1 LRLSLFGFTDGARGH
16 VHVHGVS
23 VRGLRASRVTRVAAR
38 AVVGA
43 MLFGVWPWSALA
55 SPAAPAA
62 AEVSEEQAPPAQP
75 RANRALPKFEAP
87 AAMPQFSD
95 PPTDRELFRA
105 RVFDEPLVP
114 SGATSPE
121 ANAALG
127 KALRS
132 YLAESTR
139 EQVRALEE
147 FLEDQPS
154 SPWRVSVLAN
164 LAIVGRRT
172 GFFSRTL
179 EYGEK
184 AWLEGRESTVPAV
197 RALAARA
204 LAERA
209 ELLARLG
216 RVDDVRAL
224 LAEVEGAEFSGSAH
238 EKFDQVKQSLWMME
252 NRPAESYRCG
262 PLAVGA
268 LLRTVRGLQDERIE
282 ATPSTSRGTSLLQM
296 KELGRKVGLEVQVGR
311 RPSTEAP
318 VAVPSL
324 VHWRA
329 GHFAALVKKEG
340 ERYLLQDPTFGDEIW
355 ISRAAVDAEAD
366 GYFLVVGKL
375 PEGWQAVSDEEAG
388 AIWGKGAPPGQNAE
402 TTKPEDG
409 TRGGDCP
416 PCRGMALYTFQD
428 MLASLKISDH
438 PLVYETP
445 VGPGFTFSL
454 TYNQR
459 ESFQPSVFTYSN
471 VGPKW
476 TYGYLSY
483 VSDDPSNGAQTA
495 TVYRTG
501 GGQETYTG
509 YDAGTQSYAPHYQT
523 RAVLVR
529 TSTSPIVYERR
540 IPGGSVEVFSQPDG
554 AIAFPRKVLLT
565 EIRDPQGNAVKLHYD
580 AELRLAAV
588 TDAVGQVTT
597 LSYELASD
605 WLKITKVTDPY
616 GRTAKLEYDSNGR
629 LSKITDTIGLVS
641 AFTYGAG
648 DFVTSLTTPYG
659 TTKFETGQNGADR
672 WIQATDPLGGQE
684 RLEYVNGHAPDKHPA
699 TDAVV
704 PTGFSPFN
712 TRLDTAMTFFWGKR
726 QMALAPG
733 DYTRAV
739 VTHFAWMPGTS
750 QASSIKRAEK
760 QPLENRVW
768 YRLPGQSGPR
778 LGGATQPIEVARVLD
793 DGSTQKWQYE
803 YDDAGNRTRAID
815 PVGRETVYEYA
826 ANQIDLL
833 SVKQKNGAS
842 WDTLS
847 TTTYDSNHRPLTTT
861 DAAGQTTTYTYDAR
875 GRVLTVVTP
884 SRSWYPSGMGG
895 SPQAL
900 TAAERTTT
908 YEYNA
913 DTVALGPAR
922 LKKVTGPSLRDSQN
936 NLITGPVTQYAYD
949 GPGRV
954 ASVTDVD
961 GHMTT
966 YTYDAMDR
974 VTRVSFPDGTW
985 EQTEYERLDPVRQRD
1000 RLGRWSESGRDA
1012 LRRQVW
1018 QRDAAGR
1025 MVSQTWCVCGSLE
1038 SLIDAKGQQTKWEH
1052 DVQGRVVKE
1061 IRPDGATWSYEYE
1074 QTTSRLKKVTD
1085 AKGQIKTYAYAGDDR
1100 LLGIGYTNET
1110 NATPDVSF
1118 AYDSV
1123 YPRLSQMVDGTGT
1136 TAYGYYPVTTS
1147 LGSGMLQTVNGPLTD
1162 DTITY
1167 FYDELGRVSRR
1178 DVNGSAN
1185 TVLYGYDALGRMNAQ
1200 GNLLGQFQF
1209 GYDGPT
1215 SRLLKVTYPNGQV
1228 SDYTYEPNAGDHRLK
1243 QIHHKKPDTSTLAKF
1258 DYTTDAGGRILTW
1271 RQQQESNPAKEYTFG
1286 YDRVDQLTAATLR
1299 DVTSGDVVKTYAYA
1313 YDPAGN
1319 RTLEAIDLSATTAS
1333 FNNRNQLVSQAVG
1346 GAMVFQG
1353 TTSEPATVTVGG
1365 VPAQTTAAGAFTAA
1379 KPVTGSQQTIQ
1390 VVATDGSGNTRT
1402 NTYQFTPTGTN
1413 ATYGY
1418 DANGNMTTR
1427 TEGGVTTEYVWDAE
1441 NRLIEVKQG
1450 GNALASFTYDGE
1462 GRRYSATSGGA
1473 TRVFINDGRNVA
1485 EQRDAT
1491 DPTKTFFG
1499 MIVDHYLGSIDSMGV
1514 KSFGVADHLMS
1525 VSAIT
1530 DANGSALVA
1539 RAYDPYGRLLM
1550 GAGSDGYAYTGREW
1564 EPEANLYYYRARFS
1578 APDMGRFISED
1589 PSGTLSGPN
1598 FYAYVENDPINYSDP
1613 LGLLKAKNGTP
1624 APTGDLLVKLKC
1636 LEGCIGREFEL
1647 RLTATTNG
1655 EHKGPEHPDGLA
1667 ADFTIVPRDPFW
1679 DPNPRYHSETPSGN
1693 DVLCCALGCDFQYSI
1708 WHGKSGGLVTAT
1720 HFHVQ
1725 IPPWDGKRAKP
1736 EPSEC
1741 TCPVP

>member
-1 LRLSLFGFTDGARGH
+1 MSALRSSF
-16 VHVHGVS
+16 
-23 VRGLRASRVTRVAAR
+23 VTRVVAR
-38 AVVGA
+38 GVILAL
-43 MLFGVWPWSALA
+43 LFGLWPWEAF
-55 SPAAPAA
+55 AAPAT
-62 AEVSEEQAPPAQP
+62 AEALEEQAPPAVEP
-75 RANRALPKFEAP
+75 APSRVLPKFERPSAL
-87 AAMPQFSD
+87 PQFSD

-121 ANAALG
+121 ANAELG
-127 KALRS
+127 RALRS

-147 FLEDQPS
+147 YLAENPS
-154 SPWRVSVLAN
+154 SPWRVSLLSN

-184 AWLEGRESTVPAV
+184 AWLEGRDSTVPAV

-216 RVDDVRAL
+216 RVEDVKAL
-224 LAEVEGAEFSGSAH
+224 LAEVEDAEFSGSAH
-238 EKFDQVKQSLWMME
+238 EKFDQVKQSLWMLE

-268 LLRTVRGLQDERIE
+268 LLQTVRGLQDQRIE
-282 ATPSTSRGTSLLQM
+282 ATASTSRGTSLLQM
-296 KELGRKVGLEVQVGR
+296 RDLGRQVGLTVQVVR
-311 RPSTEAP
+311 RAEGAAIP
-318 VAVPSL
+318 VPSL
-324 VHWRA
+324 VHWKA
-329 GHFAALVKKEG
+329 GHFAALVKQEG

-355 ISRAAVDAEAD
+355 VSRAAVDAEAS
-366 GYFLVVGKL
+366 GAFLAVGKMA
-375 PEGWQAVSDEEAG
+375 PGWAPVSDAEA
-388 AIWGKGAPPGQNAE
+388 ATIWGKGAPPGQNPEPMSPESPTKGGNE
-402 TTKPEDG
+402 T
-409 TRGGDCP
+409 
-416 PCRGMALYTFQD
+416 PCGMAGYTFQD
-428 MLASLKISDH
+428 MLASLKIIDR
-438 PLVYETP
+438 PLGCEAP
-445 VGPGFTFSL
+445 FGPSVSLAL

-471 VGPKW
+471 IGPKW
-476 TYGYLSY
+476 TFGYFSY

-509 YDAGTQSYAPHYQT
+509 YNAGTQSYAPHYQT

-540 IPGGSVEVFSQPDG
+540 MPGGSVEVFAQPDG

-580 AELRLAAV
+580 AELRLVAI

-597 LSYELASD
+597 LSYELPAD

-616 GRTAKLEYDSNGR
+616 GRTAKLEYDSSGR
-629 LSKITDTIGLVS
+629 LVKITDSIGLVS
-641 AFTYGAG
+641 SFTYGAG

-659 TTKFETGQNGADR
+659 TTTFKSGQNGADR
-672 WIQATDPLGGQE
+672 WIEATDPLGGQE
-684 RLEYVNGHAPDKHPA
+684 RLEYVNGHAPTIHPA

-704 PTGFSPFN
+704 PTGFSGYN

-726 QMALAPG
+726 AMALAPG

-778 LGGATQPIEVARVLD
+778 LGGATQPLEVARVLD
-793 DGSTQKWQYE
+793 DGSTQRWLYE

-815 PVGRETVYEYA
+815 PLGRETVYEYA

-833 SVKQKNGAS
+833 SVKQKNGAN
-842 WDTLS
+842 WDVLS
-847 TTTYDSNHRPLTTT
+847 TMTYDSNHMPLTTT

-884 SRSWYPSGMGG
+884 PRNWYPSGTGG

-913 DTVALGPAR
+913 DTVALGPGR
-922 LKKVTGPSLRDSQN
+922 LKKVTGPSLRDSSN

-954 ASVTDVD
+954 ASVTDAD
-961 GHMTT
+961 GHVTT
-966 YTYDAMDR
+966 YAYDAMDR

-985 EQTEYERLDPVRQRD
+985 EQTEYERLDAVRQRD
-1000 RLGRWSESGRDA
+1000 RLGRWSESGYDA
-1012 LRRQVW
+1012 VRRQVW
-1018 QRDAAGR
+1018 QRDSAGR
-1025 MVSQTWCVCGSLE
+1025 MVSQTWCICGSLE

-1052 DVQGRVVKE
+1052 DVQARVVKE

-1085 AKGQIKTYAYAGDDR
+1085 AKGQIKTYTYAADDR

-1110 NATPDVSF
+1110 HATADVSF

-1123 YPRLSQMVDGTGT
+1123 YPRLNQMVDGTGT

-1147 LGSGMLQTVNGPLTD
+1147 LGAGMLQTVNGPLTD

-1200 GNLLGQFQF
+1200 GNLLGQFGF
-1209 GYDGPT
+1209 AYDGPT

-1243 QIHHKKPDTSTLAKF
+1243 QIHHKKPDASTLAKF

-1271 RQQQESNPAKEYTFG
+1271 RQQQETNPAKEYTFG

-1299 DVTSGDVVKTYAYA
+1299 DVTSGDVVKSYAYA

-1319 RTLEAIDLSATTAS
+1319 RTLEAIDLAATTAT
-1333 FNNRNQLVSQAVG
+1333 FNNRNQLVSQTAG
-1346 GAMVFQG
+1346 GALLFQG

-1365 VPAQTTAAGAFTAA
+1365 VPAQTTASGAFTAV
-1379 KPVTGSQQTIQ
+1379 KPVTTSAQTIQ

-1402 NTYQFTPTGTN
+1402 NTYEFTPTGT
-1413 ATYGY
+1413 ATSFTY
-1418 DANGNMTTR
+1418 DPNGNMTSR
-1427 TEGGVTTEYVWDAE
+1427 TDNGTTTTYEWDAE
-1441 NRLIEVKQG
+1441 NRLIAVEKGNERTEFGYNGTGLQVLQRKLSNSQLITSTMTTWCGVERCQETESPEGSSVRLFPFGWRHEDDVRFTGADHLGSSRFTTDSQG
-1450 GNALASFTYDGE
+1450 AILSLREYDPWGRRTVGTADKDRRGFARLREHDGE
-1462 GRRYSATSGGA
+1462 MSFAVLRAYSAASGGWLS
-1473 TRVFINDGRNVA
+1473 
-1485 EQRDAT
+1485 E
-1491 DPTKTFFG
+1491 DPNG
-1499 MIVDHYLGSIDSMGV
+1499 MAGGLNLLQYGAGDPVRMVDPMGLAPCCDQECRSGDWDLDTVSLGGMAGIGME
-1514 KSFGVADHLMS
+1514 FGVAQATCRGQRDLRAWYS
-1525 VSAIT
+1525 VGCMMFGI
-1530 DANGSALVA
+1530 GLKV
-1539 RAYDPYGRLLM
+1539 GG
-1550 GAGSDGYAYTGREW
+1550 GAGSDWG
-1564 EPEANLYYYRARFS
+1564 PEIQGVCQRVDLPEVIHTKAEKFDVGPFS
-1578 APDMGRFISED
+1578 V
-1589 PSGTLSGPN
+1589 TSGPGGGVS
-1598 FYAYVENDPINYSDP
+1598 AD
-1613 LGLLKAKNGTP
+1613 KNKIKVRG
-1624 APTGDLLVKLKC
+1624 V
-1636 LEGCIGREFEL
+1636 
-1647 RLTATTNG
+1647 
-1655 EHKGPEHPDGLA
+1655 GLA
-1667 ADFTIVPRDPFW
+1667 WVLLADC
-1679 DPNPRYHSETPSGN
+1679 Y
-1693 DVLCCALGCDFQYSI
+1693 L
-1708 WHGKSGGLVTAT
+1708 
-1720 HFHVQ
+1720 
-1725 IPPWDGKRAKP
+1725 KRRFP
-1736 EPSEC
+1736 
-1741 TCPVP
+1741 